1 MNHARNLAL
10 VTLTAVMLVSARS
23 PRAQVSVPFVG
34 MGDSIGEGVQS
45 GDASAVTQGLSFLNL
60 MAWRMGA
67 DFPLPWIQTNFLGAV
82 GSVDGRSRYDL
93 STRARNLA
101 VSGADA
107 ASILTDAATAVTP
120 ADIDTETELV
130 LYPETGSQIEI
141 AERLRPQTIAVWI
154 GNNDALGAALAF
166 DQLDATQLTPIP
178 EFTAR
183 FTELVDRIDAL
194 GSSAVFGTV
203 PDISAIA
210 FLANRQELIRFLG
223 SDYGLPEGHLTSIA
237 AMLLV
242 RLGLENG
249 SIFSDPSFVLD
260 PAEQAIVSA
269 HVDAI
274 NDVIRT
280 TVAGHGMAVADL
292 HTTYRFLSAAP
303 FSFFGATLTTRFLGG
318 IFSLDGVH
326 PSNTGHGLAAYF
338 FIDALNRHYG
348 LAIPQI
354 DGGVFTFL
362 VNTDPHIDHDGDGR
376 VPGRFGAGLLE
387 TLLSIVNI
395 SGDSNEASAATPAT
409 SAWLSID
416 EAQSPRLRALNEYA
430 RRTGKDLRTMSR
442 HQRLDAVRALFGI
455 TRRTR

>member
-1 MNHARNLAL
+1 MSHARNLAIVA
-10 VTLTAVMLVSARS
+10 VTLVVLVSAPS
-23 PRAQVSVPFVG
+23 PRAQAGVPFVG

-67 DFPLPWIQTNFLGAV
+67 EFPLPWIQTNFLGAV

-101 VSGADA
+101 VSGADVT
-107 ASILTDAATAVTP
+107 SILTDAATAVTP

-141 AERLRPQTIAVWI
+141 AERLRPHTVAVWI
-154 GNNDALGAALAF
+154 GNNDALGAALAY
-166 DQLDATQLTPIP
+166 DQLNATQLTPIP

-183 FTELVDRIDAL
+183 FTELVERIDAL
-194 GSSAVFGTV
+194 GSRAVFGTV
-203 PDISAIA
+203 PNISAIA
-210 FLANRQELIRFLG
+210 FLADRHDLIRFLG
-223 SDYGLPEGHLTSIA
+223 TDYGLPEGHLTSIA
-237 AMLLV
+237 AMMLV

-249 SIFSDPSFVLD
+249 SLFSNPSFVLD

-274 NDVIRT
+274 NNVIRT
-280 TVAGHGMAVADL
+280 TVAAHGMAVADL
-292 HTTYRFLSAAP
+292 HTIYQFLSVAP
-303 FSFFGATLTTRFLGG
+303 FDFFGATLSTRFLGG

-338 FIDALNRHYG
+338 FIEALNQHYG
-348 LAIPQI
+348 SAIPQI

-362 VNTDPHIDHDGDGR
+362 VSTDPHIDHDGDGR
-376 VPGRFGAGLLE
+376 VRGRFGAGLLE
-387 TLLSIVNI
+387 TLLSILNI
-395 SGDSNEASAATPAT
+395 SGDSNDASAVAPAT
-409 SAWLSID
+409 GAMLSID
-416 EAQSPRLRALNEYA
+416 EVQSPRTRALNEYM
-430 RRTGKDLRTMSR
+430 RRTGKDLRKMSR
-442 HQRLDAVRALFGI
+442 KERLDAVRALFGI
-455 TRRTR
+455 ATRTP